1 MDEDAEESDEVP
13 VPAATVSEGKA
24 EAGKALEGTVAE
36 DI

>member
-13 VPAATVSEGKA
+13 AATVSVGKA
-24 EAGKALEGTVAE
+24 EAGKVLEGTVAE